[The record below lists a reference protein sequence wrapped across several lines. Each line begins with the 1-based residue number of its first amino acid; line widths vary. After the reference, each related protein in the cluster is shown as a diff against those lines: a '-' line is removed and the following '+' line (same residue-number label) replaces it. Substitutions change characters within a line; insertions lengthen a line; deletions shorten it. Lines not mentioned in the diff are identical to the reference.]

1 MNIALTGM
9 MGAGKSAVAKL
20 LAEKL
25 GMRFFDMDTQIEKT
39 ARKKI
44 KDIFADGG
52 EALFRQME
60 RELVKCLSALDG
72 LVISTGGGIV
82 LNGENIKDLRKKGK
96 IVYLKAKPEILFE
109 RIKKDKSRPLLNVED
124 PLAELRRI
132 YGKRKKLYADCDIC
146 VDTAKKKPDEVCGE
160 IIKKLSKNGG
170 WYPERAI

>member
-9 MGAGKSAVAKL
+9 MGSGKTAIGKI

-25 GMRFFDMDTQIEKT
+25 RMRFFDMDTHIEKT
-39 ARKKI
+39 AQKKI

-82 LNGENIKDLRKKGK
+82 LNGENINDLRKKGK

-109 RIKKDKSRPLLNVED
+109 RIQKDKNRPLLNVKD

-132 YGKRKKLYADCDIC
+132 YGKRKKFYADCDIC
-146 VDTAKKKPDEVCGE
+146 VDTAGREEEEICAEIAKK
-160 IIKKLSKNGG
+160 IKAV
-170 WYPERAI
+170 RHA